1 MARSSVERRRESRQH
16 SDDAPDHSL
25 ACADAGGTPQ
35 RSAPSYPHRS
45 GAAGINL
52 CISEKPQV
60 TIPLAI
66 VEDVRTFRPEDTPD
80 EFLEA
85 IRTEIGYDAM
95 TDEEKRIVDAGN
107 QIAGRFPERLS
118 KGELSAW
125 IKERFL

>member
-1 MARSSVERRRESRQH
+1 M
-16 SDDAPDHSL
+16 
-25 ACADAGGTPQ
+25 
-35 RSAPSYPHRS
+35 
-45 GAAGINL
+45 
-52 CISEKPQV
+52 SEKPQV

-66 VEDVRTFRPEDTPD
+66 VEDVRTFRLEDTPD

-107 QIAGRFPERLS
+107 QIAGRFAEMLS
-118 KGELSAW
+118 KGELSVW